1 MNLKTYLAET
11 KSLIEDFL
19 KMYFRQTGEPEV
31 LFDAMRYS
39 LFAGGKRIRPIL
51 CLTAYETC
59 GGVGTDILPQACAL
73 ELIHTYSLI
82 HDDLPAMDNDDLRR
96 GKPTNHKVYGD
107 AMAILA
113 GDGLL
118 TESFRMFTTVAG
130 DSGITKNILPA
141 IKELASSAGLYGMVA
156 GQALDI
162 ISEGKTPD
170 KTTLEFIHK
179 NKTAALLKTSV
190 RLGGILYGAQK
201 PEMSALSDYGE
212 AIGLA
217 FQVVDDILD
226 VTGTTEELGKP
237 QGSDDSKDKMT
248 YPAMYG
254 IERSKEIA
262 RELITRGLESAEFFK
277 GKAMWLKEI
286 ANYLLKRTN

>member
-1 MNLKTYLAET
+1 MDLKTYLAE
-11 KSLIEDFL
+11 KRALVEGYL
-19 KMYFRQTGEPEV
+19 KDYFYHAGEPSV
-31 LFDAMRYS
+31 LFDSMRYS

-51 CLTAYETC
+51 CLTAYEAC
-59 GGVGTDILPQACAL
+59 GGNGIDILPQASAI
-73 ELIHTYSLI
+73 EMIHTYSLI

-96 GKPTNHKVYGD
+96 GKPTNHIVYGD

-118 TESFRMFTTVAG
+118 TEAFKMFTESN
-130 DSGITKNILPA
+130 DSTTLYILPA
-141 IKELASSAGLYGMVA
+141 IRELAASAGLSGMVA

-162 ISEGKTPD
+162 LSEGKVPD
-170 KTTLEFIHK
+170 KTTLEFIHR

-190 RLGGILYGAQK
+190 RLGGVLYGAQRGV
-201 PEMSALSDYGE
+201 MDALTQYGE

-226 VTGTTEELGKP
+226 ITGTTQELGKP
-237 QGSDDSKDKMT
+237 RGSDDNKNKMT
-248 YPAMYG
+248 YPTLYG

-262 RELITRGLESAEFFK
+262 RELINRGLETAEFFK
-277 GKAMWLKEI
+277 GNALWLKEI
-286 ANYLLKRTN
+286 ANYLLERTN